1 MWLDPFLLYFGAVE
15 DEQFK
20 IRDLTLKRRTLLVMV
35 CVAVVGGVFY
45 IIWRR
50 SSAFLQVASSE
61 LVLDSTLP
69 VCHYVDCDDH
79 DEPQCRAVM
88 PLCSDISVALHDSK
102 VLVTLQH
109 VLYLGILAV
118 WSTVTCHMIVHDAGD
133 THSGLK
139 TRVG

>member
-1 MWLDPFLLYFGAVE
+1 MFSTFDLCLLLYV
-15 DEQFK
+15 
-20 IRDLTLKRRTLLVMV
+20 IRLAGWLKHCSVSL
-35 CVAVVGGVFY
+35 
-45 IIWRR
+45 
-50 SSAFLQVASSE
+50 S

-118 WSTVTCHMIVHDAGD
+118 WSTVTSHMIVHDAVD